1 MKRKIIIAVAA
12 LLAVLGVIAVM
23 YSQDIDFSALI
34 GALILVFLAAVV
46 LGIVIRF
53 IRATPGNRIR
63 EAFGPIMG
71 AGDSYQS
78 LLMGRPTV
86 DESSAEAQRMQRANE
101 AIDGAKEDRW
111 WPLDKPR

>member
-1 MKRKIIIAVAA
+1 MKRKIIIAVVA